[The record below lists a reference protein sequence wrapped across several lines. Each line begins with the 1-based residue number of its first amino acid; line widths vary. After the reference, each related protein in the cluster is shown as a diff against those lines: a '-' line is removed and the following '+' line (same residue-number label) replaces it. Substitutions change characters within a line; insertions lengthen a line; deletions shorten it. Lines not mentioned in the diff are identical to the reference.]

1 MSAESKELRA
11 DNMMNEDH
19 ALVLFD
25 GICNFCSGSVLF
37 IIRRDPKGYFRFAA
51 LQTESGIMLMKKHNI
66 NLTKT
71 DSIILIENNKVYYRS
86 SAALRIAR
94 KLKGGWKL
102 FYAAMII
109 PPFIRN
115 FFYDLVARNRYRWF
129 GKRDHCFVPDQ
140 NVKGRFIL

>member
-1 MSAESKELRA
+1 M
-11 DNMMNEDH
+11 
-19 ALVLFD
+19 
-25 GICNFCSGSVLF
+25 
-37 IIRRDPKGYFRFAA
+37 
-51 LQTESGIMLMKKHNI
+51 
-66 NLTKT
+66 
-71 DSIILIENNKVYYRS
+71 VYYRS

-129 GKRDHCFVPDQ
+129 GKRDICMVPDA
-140 NVKGRFIL
+140 GISDRFLTQTTHQPEVDT